1 MKRKILAGMLL
12 VFLVLGAVLGILLF
26 PQMKNEA
33 ILSDLVADFSDAVAE
48 HSSQPI
54 VEAKGIYGKLNG
66 NGNGIQFFGAVLV
79 KKDSVKDPQLR
90 KASLEK
96 EFETVE
102 LSEQVGSEIVS
113 KYLEHRSLSFDA
125 APKEGEGYLA
135 VCFFTTRPDGELSDP
150 MGH

>member
-33 ILSDLVADFSDAVAE
+33 ILSDLVAEFSAAVAE

-79 KKDSVKDPQLR
+79 KKDSVKDPELW

-96 EFETVE
+96 KFETVE

-125 APKEGEGYLA
+125 APKEGEGYLT